1 MKGQK
6 ISIGVGSVEEA
17 AREVIEAW
25 HRAERGEAS
34 PEPVA
39 KILFIDLETLLRML
53 TLRRFE
59 LLKQLRQTGS
69 TSIRAL
75 SKALGRDYKNVHMD
89 VVELIRLGLIER
101 TDEGLVQVPWD
112 EIDAQLRLAA

>member
-1 MKGQK
+1 MKEQK
-6 ISIGVGSVEEA
+6 ISIAVGSAGEA

-25 HRAERGEAS
+25 HRAERGET
-34 PEPVA
+34 PLEPIA
-39 KILFIDLETLLRML
+39 KILFTDLETLLRML
-53 TLRRFE
+53 TPRRFE

-75 SKALGRDYKNVHMD
+75 SKALGRDYKNVHVD
-89 VVELIRLGLIER
+89 VVELVRLGLIER

-112 EIDAQLRLAA
+112 EIDAHLRLAA